1 MQKSSLKL
9 FYMTCTF
16 NLEVSLH
23 FWFLWP
29 TVWQTGSR
37 AGWQALQAVE
47 GRDDQVGSKNVV
59 EGG

>member
-1 MQKSSLKL
+1 MIH
-9 FYMTCTF
+9 TF
-16 NLEVSLH
+16 DPEVSLH
-23 FWFLWP
+23 FWLLWP